1 MKKKAK
7 ASKLSPPPKKPKS
20 ASISPPNQSR
30 IKDISDLFDILPV
43 NARVELTR
51 QLLTAVPTLP
61 SGTARKPAVLKIIV
75 LFAA

>member
-7 ASKLSPPPKKPKS
+7 ARKLLPPPKKPKP

-51 QLLTAVPTLP
+51 RYLP
-61 SGTARKPAVLKIIV
+61 SLPGQRASRLS
-75 LFAA
+75 